1 MTKRRDVIRVLTAYG
16 FASADGAWHE
26 KLVHPDGRQAVVP
39 RHAEIKDL
47 TFRLILKQAG
57 ITPRR

>member
-16 FASADGAWHE
+16 FTSVGGTRHE
-26 KLVHPDGRQAVVP
+26 KFVHPDGRQTVVP
-39 RHAEIKDL
+39 RHAEIRDL